1 MTSAIDFINA
11 AYLALALFIGVASV
25 VAVFKYSKD
34 SRAKTDEKIY
44 ADNSTNTVHAEI
56 AGLRKET
63 RISIWLI
70 FCTNIGICFLIFK
83 GLH

>member
-25 VAVFKYSKD
+25 VALFKYSKD
-34 SRAKTDEKIY
+34 SRTKTDEKIY
-44 ADNSTNTVHAEI
+44 ADNSTNAVRTEI
-56 AGLRKET
+56 SGLRKEA
-63 RISIWLI
+63 RMSIWLI
-70 FCTNIGICFLIFK
+70 FCMNLGISFLIFK

>member
-34 SRAKTDEKIY
+34 SRVKAIEKVY
-44 ADNSTNTVHAEI
+44 ADSSTNTVRTEI
-56 AGLRKET
+56 SDLRKEA
-63 RISIWLI
+63 RMSIWLI
-70 FCTNIGICFLIFK
+70 FCTNLGICFLIFK